1 MPEEDSIN
9 NNPHI
14 EAGKEVNV
22 SELEEELREAAR
34 QGLTPEQRYDQRI
47 SLAMGMTPRR
57 STVTREFMEKI
68 VKENRG

>member
-1 MPEEDSIN
+1 MPEEASIN
-9 NNPHI
+9 NSPLI
-14 EAGKEVNV
+14 EAGKEVSV
-22 SELEEELREAAR
+22 TDLEERLRESAR
-34 QGLTPEQRYDQRI
+34 KGLTPEQRYDQRI